1 VATLKEIAI
10 VALCCVAALPSPAP
24 PPQQVRSTIAFVSTR
39 DNPGAVPPLVTSGE
53 IYLMAGDGTDQRRLT
68 NNDAA
73 DLFPSLSPD
82 GSRIVFES
90 SRRRTPD
97 DPANV
102 SDLFLM
108 NSDGSD
114 QTWLVRGSSATWSPD
129 GTSIAFHA
137 SASGKGRPV
146 LPFPGAATS
155 DSDIFIAKVKDLLEG
170 KATPR
175 NLTNTADAIDDD
187 PDWSPDGR
195 LILFTS
201 HATTDTT
208 QNATTAEIYTLPVGG
223 GTPTRLTNNK
233 EEERAPAWSPD
244 GRRIL
249 FCCRRGGKADF
260 DLCVMNADGSGER
273 RITENPIGDLT
284 PTWSPDG
291 QKIAFH
297 RRMGAAGTA
306 AFQIFLI
313 NPDGTG
319 ETQLTSTPGLN
330 GFPNWGEVRVRR

>member
-1 VATLKEIAI
+1 MLRPAAF
-10 VALCCVAALPSPAP
+10 AALFVVAMLSSPAP

-39 DNPGAVPPLVTSGE
+39 DNPGVLPFDSGE
-53 IYLMAGDGTDQRRLT
+53 IYLMNGDGTDQRRITT
-68 NNDAA
+68 NEVA

-82 GSRIVFES
+82 GSKILFES
-90 SRRRTPD
+90 TRRRAPD

-102 SDLFLM
+102 SDLFVM
-108 NSDGSD
+108 NSDGTE

-155 DSDIFIAKVKDLLEG
+155 DSDIFVAGVRDLLEG
-170 KATPR
+170 KARPR
-175 NLTNTADAIDDD
+175 NLTNNPDAIDDD
-187 PDWSPDGR
+187 ADWSPDGR

-208 QNATTAEIYTLPVGG
+208 QNATTAEIYTMPVGG
-223 GTPTRLTNNK
+223 GTRVRLTDNK

-244 GRRIL
+244 GKRIL

-273 RITENPIGDLT
+273 RITGNPIGDLT

-291 QKIAFH
+291 KKIAFH
-297 RRMGAAGTA
+297 RRMGAPGTG

-319 ETQLTSTPGLN
+319 EIQLTNTPGLN
-330 GFPNWGEVRVRR
+330 GFPNWGELRARR